1 MPSSRLKCGKKL
13 RNTSP
18 SRFVST
24 ALHNLV
30 IVTGKIRMYVN
41 FECLFWPIKSI
52 HSKPGFW
59 TRYFENDSFMGR
71 KWAPG
76 YGACARKKICH
87 CGKQM
92 DWECRENNWRPVS
105 NFVITPWPF
114 YNFFVERVENSA
126 SRFVVSIPDCLFRL
140 PQTGELDKNKVSLL
154 QFVQLFLIL
163 RRALFR
169 WLLWKE
175 ENVMTSTF
183 LTPSSL

>member
-1 MPSSRLKCGKKL
+1 MRSFCSI
-13 RNTSP
+13 
-18 SRFVST
+18 VSCMCT
-24 ALHNLV
+24 WPGSEEAW
-30 IVTGKIRMYVN
+30 I
-41 FECLFWPIKSI
+41 FELTNISTC
-52 HSKPGFW
+52 
-59 TRYFENDSFMGR
+59 YFENDTFMGR

-92 DWECRENNWRPVS
+92 DWECRENNWCPVS

>member
-1 MPSSRLKCGKKL
+1 MVLKPRQSLEAIVQAKKCPFAP
-13 RNTSP
+13 T
-18 SRFVST
+18 
-24 ALHNLV
+24 
-30 IVTGKIRMYVN
+30 
-41 FECLFWPIKSI
+41 
-52 HSKPGFW
+52 
-59 TRYFENDSFMGR
+59 TRYFENDTFMGR

>member
-1 MPSSRLKCGKKL
+1 MHVLTEFRCKHLF
-13 RNTSP
+13 
-18 SRFVST
+18 RFLWKFSV
-24 ALHNLV
+24 
-30 IVTGKIRMYVN
+30 
-41 FECLFWPIKSI
+41 FWCQLDNCFDGT
-52 HSKPGFW
+52 PGNIW
-59 TRYFENDSFMGR
+59 LPVDIITRYFENDTFMGR

-175 ENVMTSTF
+175 ENGMTSTF

>member
-1 MPSSRLKCGKKL
+1 MHDIPCAHICMGMTCEIDLFSRTGMCLISINLK
-13 RNTSP
+13 
-18 SRFVST
+18 
-24 ALHNLV
+24 LHISFPILKFPNLCS
-30 IVTGKIRMYVN
+30 YE
-41 FECLFWPIKSI
+41 F
-52 HSKPGFW
+52 H
-59 TRYFENDSFMGR
+59 FENDTFMGQ

>member
-1 MPSSRLKCGKKL
+1 MTRHWFLQNYNKL
-13 RNTSP
+13 DWRNFWYHCKFFDT
-18 SRFVST
+18 T
-24 ALHNLV
+24 TV
-30 IVTGKIRMYVN
+30 ISMKYRMCRYLR
-41 FECLFWPIKSI
+41 ECVFIICIPTQ
-52 HSKPGFW
+52 
-59 TRYFENDSFMGR
+59 TRYFENDTFMGR

-126 SRFVVSIPDCLFRL
+126 SRFVVSIPDCLLRL